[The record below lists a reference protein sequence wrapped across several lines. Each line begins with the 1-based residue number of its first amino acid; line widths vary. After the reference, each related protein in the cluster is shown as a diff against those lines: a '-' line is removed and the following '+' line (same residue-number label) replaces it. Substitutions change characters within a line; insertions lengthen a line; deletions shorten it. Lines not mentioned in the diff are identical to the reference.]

1 MSFCM
6 VMPGATV
13 LTRLV
18 SVYGTETERF
28 LTTLPSVQ
36 ILRLVISILPLQNY
50 LTVKW
55 FARDIDMQQA
65 LKPGYRR

>member
-1 MSFCM
+1 MA
-6 VMPGATV
+6 MPGATV

-36 ILRLVISILPLQNY
+36 ILHLVISMLSLQQH
-50 LTVKW
+50 LAVKW
-55 FARDIDMQQA
+55 FARDIDM
-65 LKPGYRR
+65 